1 MSGYDWDRTYKD
13 LCNEIEILS
22 IRKDELSAELR
33 ILNRRITNAGPRTKL
48 VASYSGMPGGGND
61 ERPIEETWSVY
72 HAVTEALEDVSDIL
86 SLKLEAKRLMESK
99 MEKFDQLEYQVAY
112 RRDVKRQS
120 IAAIATDLGYSYDWI
135 AKISSRLKRLRN
147 VEAKIS

>member
-22 IRKDELSAELR
+22 IRRDELSAELR

-61 ERPIEETWSVY
+61 ERPIEETWGVY
-72 HAVTEALEDVSDIL
+72 SAVTEALEDVTDIL
-86 SLKLEAKRLMESK
+86 SLKIEAKKRMESV
-99 MEKFDQLEYQVAY
+99 MAQFDTLEYQVAY
-112 RRDVKRQS
+112 YRDVERLS
-120 IAAIATDLGYSYDWI
+120 ILQIATKLDYSYDWI
-135 AKISSRLKRLRN
+135 AKISSRLKRLRE
-147 VEAKIS
+147 VS